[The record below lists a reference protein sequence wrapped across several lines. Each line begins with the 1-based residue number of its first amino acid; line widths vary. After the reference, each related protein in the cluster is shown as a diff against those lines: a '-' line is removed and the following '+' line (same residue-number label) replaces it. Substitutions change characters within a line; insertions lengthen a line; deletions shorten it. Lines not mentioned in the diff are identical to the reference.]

1 MKKYILIVLVLVLT
15 LSLCAC
21 TTQNP
26 NAPAEDIP
34 DRFVE
39 IDEDLNGYAPDI
51 DSGKVNTNRST
62 YVVDRHSRIVY
73 LYHYDGGSQGSGSD
87 FIMLYDSDGVTPLR
101 YTGELP
107 TD

>member
-21 TTQNP
+21 TTENP
-26 NAPAEDIP
+26 DAHTEDIP

-39 IDEDLNGYAPDI
+39 IDGNLNGYAPDI
-51 DSGKVNTNRST
+51 DSNAVHSTRSA

-73 LYHYDGGSQGSGSD
+73 LYHYDGGEGSGSD

-107 TD
+107 NN